1 MRGSTLHLLRL
12 VSTWLSLTALDAKVA
27 IGNRKEHTY
36 PPKMIVKAHMYLFFQ
51 TVYPK
56 QKEYAG
62 CFSLTL

>member
-1 MRGSTLHLLRL
+1 MRGSMLHLLRL
-12 VSTWLSLTALDAKVA
+12 VSTRLSLTALDAKVA
-27 IGNRKEHTY
+27 IGNRNEHTY
-36 PPKMIVKAHMYLFFQ
+36 PPKMICQSTYVLIFQ